1 MQNHSYKNDKNE
13 SKTISMVA
21 IVFGLLTLILPIF
34 RGDVI
39 LVDPFHYGEFF
50 AAAVGLF
57 SDVNY
62 LFHPLTIHGALDFIP
77 ALFAEYHW
85 GSDNY
90 FLPTFAVYKVL
101 NFLAAIFLISI
112 AYQLSKYK
120 SHQWLLL
127 LAVAAAAPLLVGYR
141 DLILLISIFLFFQI
155 SASDIKHGRGIFI
168 QILFGAIVAFGMFWS
183 YDRGIAGAISLG
195 AAILVLQFRSRWYAI
210 SLVSFLATVAVLS
223 LSFNVFS
230 IQNYLNDIFVLME
243 TSGQWSYGWQ
253 RGPVVL
259 TVFTII
265 FNATTISLLIYE
277 NLKSKS
283 LIENLHVVLCFGF
296 LSIFMLKMGINR
308 ADLGHVYFSFWIP
321 MLTILYLYEGNI
333 KIKTGVVIFIGAMF
347 AAAMAL
353 SIYFKSFGLGLIL
366 GILIFTVT
374 RLGNNYLNKLK
385 TICLGLLIAS
395 CFGLILYSGLKAF
408 SNGEY
413 TWIKSMSSPASNRLS
428 ATDGVVWASDRLQE
442 RAVECVFDL
451 SNNGVINGL
460 VKRPSCSRFTYPV
473 YAGPNHESILISDL
487 RDASPSAIVYS
498 STYWSYSIDDR
509 DMKNRFPKLDEY
521 ILKNYPKEECSHGY
535 CVRYTE
541 I

>member
-1 MQNHSYKNDKNE
+1 MLNHSSKNE
-13 SKTISMVA
+13 SKTILMTA

-34 RGDVI
+34 RGNVI
-39 LVDPFHYGEFF
+39 LIDPFHYGEYF
-50 AAAVGLF
+50 AATVGLF
-57 SDVNY
+57 SNVNY
-62 LFHPLTIHGALDFIP
+62 SFHPLTIHGALDFIP
-77 ALFAEYHW
+77 ALFAKYQW

-90 FLPTFAVYKVL
+90 FLPTFAVYRVL
-101 NFLAAIFLISI
+101 NFLAAIFLILI

-120 SHQWLLL
+120 PYQWLIL

-155 SASDIKHGRGIFI
+155 SESDIKHDRGILI
-168 QILFGAIVAFGMFWS
+168 QILFGAIVAFGVFWS
-183 YDRGIAGAISLG
+183 YDRGIAGALSLG
-195 AAILVLQFRSRWYAI
+195 AAVLVLFFRDRWYAI
-210 SLVSFLATVAVLS
+210 SLLSFFSTVAVLS

-230 IQNYLNDIFVLME
+230 IQNYLIDIFILLE

-253 RGPVVL
+253 RWPVVL

-265 FNATTISLLIYE
+265 FNATTISLIFYE

-283 LIENLHVVLCFGF
+283 LIENLHIILGFGF

-308 ADLGHVYFSFWIP
+308 ADLQHIYFSFWIP
-321 MLTILYLYEGNI
+321 MLATIYIYERNI
-333 KIKTGVVIFIGAMF
+333 AIKSSVVIFIGAMF
-347 AAAMAL
+347 TAAIAL
-353 SIYFKSFGLGLIL
+353 TIYFQSFGLALVIGMLV
-366 GILIFTVT
+366 FTT
-374 RLGNNYLNKLK
+374 LKFGNESIKK
-385 TICLGLLIAS
+385 FSRICFGLLIAS
-395 CFGLILYSGLKAF
+395 SFGLILYSGAKGF
-408 SNGEY
+408 SNGQY

-473 YAGPNHESILISDL
+473 YAGPTHEAILISDL

-498 STYWSYSIDDR
+498 STYWSYSIDGR
-509 DMKNRFPKLDEY
+509 DMKNRFPKLNEY
-521 ILKNYPKEECSHGY
+521 ILKNYPKEECGYGY
-535 CVRYTE
+535 CVRYME